1 MYDFTKYKV
10 PKKAKTGTSQIMI
23 RVMTAASFVKVTIN
37 IAITGKDDDA
47 ACKPVKFTDFDKME

>member
-1 MYDFTKYKV
+1 V

-37 IAITGKDDDA
+37 VAITGKDADA
-47 ACKPVKFTDFDKME
+47 ACRPVKFTDFERME